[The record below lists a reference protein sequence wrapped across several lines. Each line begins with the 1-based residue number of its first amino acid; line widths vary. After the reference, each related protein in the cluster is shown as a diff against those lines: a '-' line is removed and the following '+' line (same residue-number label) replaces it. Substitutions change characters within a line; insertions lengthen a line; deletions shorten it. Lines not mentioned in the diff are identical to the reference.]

1 MNIEHA
7 RFNMIEQ
14 QIRPWGVLDSNV
26 LLALEAVPREAFVPP
41 AFLHLAFADI
51 EIPIG
56 HGQSMMEPKLGAR
69 LLQALAPQPDER
81 ILEIGTGSGYVT
93 ALLAHTGASVTT
105 VEIYPDLLESA
116 ANALDT
122 IGVDN
127 VSLETGDASAGW
139 SKGDAWDGI
148 LLTASV
154 PQLPAGFAQSL
165 APGGRAVAVIGEAP
179 AMEAVRAERDGTNSI
194 LMTSLFDTQL
204 APMVNAKDA
213 HVFQL

>member
-1 MNIEHA
+1 MNIERA

-14 QIRPWGVLDSNV
+14 QIRPWGVLEDSV
-26 LLALEAVPREAFVPP
+26 LSALEAVPREAFVPP

-69 LLQALAPQPDER
+69 LLQALAPQPGER

-116 ANALDT
+116 ANALGT
-122 IGVDN
+122 IGVNN
-127 VSLETGDASAGW
+127 VSLEGDASAGW

-165 APGGRAVAVIGEAP
+165 APGGRVVAVIGEAP
-179 AMEAVRAERDGTNSI
+179 AMEAIRAERDGKGSL
-194 LMTSLFDTQL
+194 LMSSLFDTQL

>member
-1 MNIEHA
+1 
-7 RFNMIEQ
+7 MIEQ

-41 AFLHLAFADI
+41 TFRHLAFADI

-56 HGQSMMEPKLGAR
+56 RGQSMMEPKLAAR
-69 LLQALAPQPDER
+69 LLQALAPQPGEK
-81 ILEIGTGSGYVT
+81 ILEIGTGSGYIT

-116 ANALDT
+116 ANALSAVGAEN
-122 IGVDN
+122 I
-127 VSLETGDASAGW
+127 SLEAGDASAGW
-139 SKGDAWDGI
+139 SKGEAWDGI

-154 PQLPAGFAQSL
+154 PQLPTRFAQSL

-179 AMEAVRAERDGTNSI
+179 AMEAVRAERDGTGSL

-204 APMVNAKDA
+204 APMVNARDTR
-213 HVFQL
+213 VFQL

>member
-1 MNIEHA
+1 MNLEHA

-14 QIRPWGVLDSNV
+14 QIRPWGVLDGGV
-26 LLALEAVPREAFVPP
+26 LSALERVPREAFVPP

-69 LLQALAPQPDER
+69 LLQALAPQPGER

-105 VEIYPDLLESA
+105 VEIYPELSESA
-116 ANALDT
+116 AEALGT
-122 IGVDN
+122 VGVKN
-127 VSLETGDASAGW
+127 VSLEAGDAAAGW
-139 SKGDAWDGI
+139 RRQDAWDGI

-154 PQLPAGFAQSL
+154 PRLPAAFAESL
-165 APGGRAVAVIGEAP
+165 APEGRIIAVIGKAP
-179 AMEAVRAERDGTNSI
+179 AMEAVCVDCDGAGSL
-194 LMTSLFDTQL
+194 LMTSLFDAQL
-204 APMVNAKDA
+204 PPMVNAPDPRI
-213 HVFQL
+213 FQL

>member
-1 MNIEHA
+1 M
-7 RFNMIEQ
+7 
-14 QIRPWGVLDSNV
+14 LDSNV
-26 LLALEAVPREAFVPP
+26 LLALEGVPREAFVPP
-41 AFLHLAFADI
+41 AFRHLAFADI

-69 LLQALAPQPDER
+69 LLQALAPQPSER

-116 ANALDT
+116 ANALGT
-122 IGVDN
+122 IGIDN
-127 VSLETGDASAGW
+127 VSLETGDACAGW

-154 PQLPAGFAQSL
+154 PQLPTGFAQSL

-179 AMEAVRAERDGTNSI
+179 AMEAVRAERDGTGSL
-194 LMTSLFDTQL
+194 LMTSLSSILFAVL
-204 APMVNAKDA
+204 KKYKRVKI
-213 HVFQL
+213 

>member
-1 MNIEHA
+1 
-7 RFNMIEQ
+7 MIEQ
-14 QIRPWGVLDSNV
+14 QIRPWGVLDSSV
-26 LLALEAVPREAFVPP
+26 LLALEGVPREAFVPP
-41 AFLHLAFADI
+41 AFHRLAFADI

-69 LLQALAPQPDER
+69 LLQALAPQPGER

-93 ALLAHTGASVTT
+93 ALLAHTGVSVTT

-116 ANALDT
+116 AKALGT
-122 IGVDN
+122 VGIDN
-127 VSLETGDASAGW
+127 VSLEAGDASAGW
-139 SKGDAWDGI
+139 PKEDPWDGI
-148 LLTASV
+148 LLTASL

-179 AMEAVRAERDGTNSI
+179 AMEAVRAEHDGAGS
-194 LMTSLFDTQL
+194 LSMTSLFDTQL
-204 APMVNAKDA
+204 APMVNATDT

>member
-1 MNIEHA
+1 
-7 RFNMIEQ
+7 MIAQ
-14 QIRPWGVLDSNV
+14 QIRPWGVLDSNA
-26 LLALEAVPREAFVPP
+26 LSALEEVPREAFVPP
-41 AFLHLAFADI
+41 AFRHLAFADI

-69 LLQALAPQPDER
+69 LLQALAPQPGER

-116 ANALDT
+116 ATALGS

-127 VSLETGDASAGW
+127 VSLETGDASTGW
-139 SKGDAWDGI
+139 SKEGAWDGI

-154 PQLPAGFAQSL
+154 PRLPTGFAQSL
-165 APGGRAVAVIGEAP
+165 VPGGRAVAVIGEAP
-179 AMEAVRAERDGTNSI
+179 AMEAVRAERDGTGAL

-204 APMVNAKDA
+204 APMVNAPDT